1 MSDATINL
9 IMRKGEVKNNYM
21 SRCITVVYTDDTR
34 VIYDESTAVSKIY
47 YHSITAKDIIRGDL

>member
-9 IMRKGEVKNNYM
+9 ITRKGEVENYM

-34 VIYDESTAVSKIY
+34 VNYDESTAVSILY

>member
-9 IMRKGEVKNNYM
+9 ITRKGEVDNYM

-34 VIYDESTAVSKIY
+34 VIYDESTAVSKLY
-47 YHSITAKDIIRGDL
+47 YHSITAKDTIRGDL